1 MFITKIVNI
10 VRYLS
15 WKWESPPENDPFQA
29 GFTVFFDPD
38 IADYPTLSGA

>member
-10 VRYLS
+10 IRYLS
-15 WKWESPPENDPFQA
+15 RKWESPPGNDVFQA

-38 IADYPTLSGA
+38 IADYPTPSGP